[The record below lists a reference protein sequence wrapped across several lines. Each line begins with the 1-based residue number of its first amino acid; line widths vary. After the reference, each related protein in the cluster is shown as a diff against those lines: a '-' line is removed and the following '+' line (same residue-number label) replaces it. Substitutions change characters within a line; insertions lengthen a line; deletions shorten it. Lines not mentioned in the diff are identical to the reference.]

1 MIILT
6 GASGG
11 IGRELLSCLVK
22 IDFVLGIYN
31 TTQPSLAPTANLDFE
46 RVNMEE
52 PAEIEAF
59 IGKWKTKL
67 SNLTLIHCAALKIDG
82 LTANYSLSDWDR
94 VMNVNL
100 RANYLLTQA
109 LIPRMIQD
117 RWGRVIHISSKGGM
131 EGSSGTIAYSTSK
144 AGLIGMSRVLAKEYA
159 RLNITSNVLILGHFE
174 AGLYEK
180 LPDGIKETLRSQIPS
195 KTLGKVSNIGNAIE
209 FLIGSEFVN
218 GATIN
223 IDGGM

>member
-11 IGRELLSCLVK
+11 IGKELLSYLVK
-22 IDFVLGIYN
+22 VDHVLGIYN
-31 TTQPSLAPTANLDFE
+31 STQPSLAPTADLDFE
-46 RVNMEE
+46 RVNLED

-59 IGKWKTKL
+59 VGKWKAKL

-117 RWGRVIHISSKGGM
+117 RWGRIIHLSSKGGI
-131 EGSSGTIAYSTSK
+131 EGDPGTVAYSTSK

-159 RLNITSNVLILGHFE
+159 RLKITSNVLLLGHFE
-174 AGLYEK
+174 AGLFEK
-180 LPDGIKETLRSQIPS
+180 LPDGIKETLLNQIPS
-195 KTLGKVSNIGNAIE
+195 RTLGKVSDIGNAIE
-209 FLIGSEFVN
+209 FLIRSEFVN